1 MWPRFSPFGPKEEHS
16 LEAMVPTAQFRTF
29 GVHHLAVLIA
39 LVVLG
44 ILVAWGGRRMHG
56 TARIW
61 LGRSLGLVLL
71 GYAFVLYFQEA
82 RNGWLHVS
90 NSLPMQLCDWVL
102 IACLVTLFH
111 PNRLA
116 SEIAYFWGLGGTL
129 QAVLTPDITQGFPS
143 WRFIQFFWGHGAILL
158 SIVYMIAGQ
167 QFRPRPRSVLR
178 MMTAVN
184 VYGLAALSL
193 DLAFGWNYG
202 YLLHKPAQS
211 SLLDYMGPW
220 PWYLIAIE
228 AIGLLSFWLL
238 GLPWKILDH
247 LHARRQPAH

>member
-1 MWPRFSPFGPKEEHS
+1 MRLNEPAGAIPFGP
-16 LEAMVPTAQFRTF
+16 
-29 GVHHLAVLIA
+29 I
-39 LVVLG
+39 
-44 ILVAWGGRRMHG
+44 
-56 TARIW
+56 
-61 LGRSLGLVLL
+61 
-71 GYAFVLYFQEA
+71 
-82 RNGWLHVS
+82 
-90 NSLPMQLCDWVL
+90 
-102 IACLVTLFH
+102 
-111 PNRLA
+111 
-116 SEIAYFWGLGGTL
+116 
-129 QAVLTPDITQGFPS
+129 
-143 WRFIQFFWGHGAILL
+143 FWGHGAILL
-158 SIVYMIAGQ
+158 GIVYIIAGQ
-167 QFRPRPRSVLR
+167 EFRPRPRSVLR
-178 MMTAVN
+178 MMIAVN